1 MTHLNS
7 ARSNQ
12 QFAADLSGCIVSME
26 ELHVIPE
33 INTWVEKDQVIARVR
48 NVFGDIVAT
57 YVAPCD
63 GIVVGKNVDPVC
75 STGDRILH
83 LGVVEDTFPVHVDDG
98 HV

>member
-1 MTHLNS
+1 
-7 ARSNQ
+7 
-12 QFAADLSGCIVSME
+12 
-26 ELHVIPE
+26 
-33 INTWVEKDQVIARVR
+33 
-48 NVFGDIVAT
+48 VAT

-63 GIVVGKNVDPVC
+63 GIIVGKNVDPVC